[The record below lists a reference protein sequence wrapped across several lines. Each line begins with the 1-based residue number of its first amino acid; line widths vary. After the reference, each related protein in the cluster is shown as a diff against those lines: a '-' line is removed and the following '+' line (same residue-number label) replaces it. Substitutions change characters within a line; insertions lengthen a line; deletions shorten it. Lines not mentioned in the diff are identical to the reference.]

1 MSQPVT
7 RLEIADS
14 ARSAFEGGGA
24 TREEIVAAAARSGNR
39 PEVAEALTGLTVR
52 RYSRLN
58 EMWDELAE
66 IPIWPGP

>member
-7 RLEIADS
+7 RLEIAD
-14 ARSAFEGGGA
+14 AVRTAFEGGGA
-24 TREEIVAAAARSGNR
+24 TREEIVEAAAGSGSR

-58 EMWDELAE
+58 EIWVDLAE
-66 IPIWPGP
+66 IPVEV

>member
-7 RLEIADS
+7 RLEIAD
-14 ARSAFEGGGA
+14 AVRTAFKGGGA
-24 TREEIVAAAARSGNR
+24 TPDEIVAAAARSGSR

-58 EMWDELAE
+58 EIWVDLAE
-66 IPIWPGP
+66 ISVGV